1 MRLKQL
7 ERTENISEHYKSYKA
22 GKQWYLALILAVGG
36 VMLGTQTFVN
46 PIHADTTSAATT
58 APLVASTAPTSAS
71 AATLTT
77 TTSAAVTAASSA
89 ATSSA
94 ATSVATVSA
103 TSSPLT
109 ESSAASTATSLVS
122 AAPSTA
128 SVASSSASITAAS
141 SSAPLT
147 ESSAASTASSL
158 INDSSSAASSTTST
172 ATSAAS
178 SATSTAPATSSTATS
193 AASSAASTAPVTSST
208 AISAASSAA
217 STAPATSSTA
227 TSTASS
233 AASTAPATSSTAT
246 SAASSAASTASATS
260 STATSAISS
269 AASTA
274 PATSSTATSAASSA
288 ASTAPVTSSTAT
300 SAASSAASTAPAT
313 SSSAATSTAANDTAT
328 TAPQVIVQFLST
340 ATGKAIKPAVTL
352 TGAKVGD
359 PYDLTGDTS
368 LAEYTFD
375 ATVSGPVTGTYTTQ
389 PQTIKLCFTPEPIAG
404 TVTVYYLDQDGQS
417 ILPATTIKG
426 QVGDH
431 YSITPA
437 PIEYYTYTNLG
448 SGSLPLSGQLTAQ
461 AGNILLAYQGSYAK
475 AIVKIVDGTTNQVLE
490 TNTLSGIMGTIS
502 PYSAA
507 DSIAFYE
514 SQGYQLA
521 NDNVPA
527 AGVSFLRPDYTP
539 TYTVTLTHN
548 LTTITPTSP
557 LDPAQLADLDLTKM
571 VTQTINYV
579 DANGDVLAPATTSS
593 VTFNRDITLDDV
605 TGIATYSAWTP
616 TTTPS
621 FATVTA
627 PTVSGYTPEEATVAA
642 SAVTPTSAD
651 QTAEIVYD
659 ADVTP
664 TEPVVT
670 TPTSSAAT
678 STTAPT
684 QPTVTPTTT
693 PKATTTSTPTT
704 TAKVTPTVTK
714 PESTTK
720 KTMTK
725 AAPTIKTMTEKKTS
739 TKPTTLATTKV
750 ATKPTTKS
758 VAMAKITPTAK
769 TIRLTRPTT
778 TPTVAQPIAT
788 KSTAVYNDR
797 GQLIGT
803 SRTPMAKTVA
813 EKRLSPARH
822 DHERPLA
829 TGLPQTSEAN
839 PKSTGFFGL
848 LMLGL
853 SSLLGMLGLG
863 RRQRHNN

>member
-274 PATSSTATSAASSA
+274 PA
-288 ASTAPVTSSTAT
+288 TSSTAT